1 MLRGLSANLIRE
13 AIKAAARQVVVDGPS
28 LVWFVEAVEDAED
41 HCSQSDAGDFDD
53 SLREFELS
61 EVGVDFSAT
70 DVLAELLTAIEQLH
84 TGKVTTPF
92 IVEWAVVR
100 AAVCDPELGAV
111 KGYGVW

>member
-1 MLRGLSANLIRE
+1 MLRRLTVNLLRK
-13 AIKAAARQVVVDGPS
+13 AIKAASSQVVINGPS
-28 LVWFVEAVEDAED
+28 LVWFIKAVEDAED
-41 HCSQSDAGDFDD
+41 HRTQCDAGHFND

-61 EVGVDFSAT
+61 EVGVDFSAA
-70 DVLAELLTAIEQLH
+70 DVLAEFLTAIEQLH